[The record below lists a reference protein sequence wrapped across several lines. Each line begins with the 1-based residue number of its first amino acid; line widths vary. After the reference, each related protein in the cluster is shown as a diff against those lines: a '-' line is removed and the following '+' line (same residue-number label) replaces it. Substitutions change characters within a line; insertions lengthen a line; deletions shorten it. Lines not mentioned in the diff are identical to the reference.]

1 MRVDWRGALGIG
13 LSALLLWWVL
23 RGTDLREVW
32 RILASSSPLLWLLC
46 TITATA
52 IFPLRARR
60 WQALLT
66 PLAGR
71 LPVAPL
77 WRATAIGMMVNN
89 VLPMRAGEFARAF
102 AISRERREVP
112 FAAAFASLAVDR
124 LFDGVV
130 ILALML
136 AATFDP
142 SFPADASILGVSAAR
157 IAGSAAIFLGVVL
170 AGLYALVLF
179 PQPLFTI
186 TARVGRLVS
195 PRAGERARGLVVA
208 FAGGLGVLQS
218 PILAFE
224 VLWWTILHWLTNAA
238 AFYLGFLALGLD
250 APFAA
255 ALFVQAIIGVGVA
268 VPSSPGF
275 FGVFEATALAGLTL
289 YGIPTALAVSWA
301 IGFHLLSFIPITIL
315 GSWYFTR
322 MHLHLSDLKTGA
334 RSPEPGAP

>member
-32 RILASSSPLLWLLC
+32 RSLASSSPLLWLLC

-60 WQALLT
+60 WQALLA

-102 AISRERREVP
+102 AISRERKEVP
-112 FAAAFASLAVDR
+112 FTAAFASLAVDR

-136 AATFDP
+136 AATLDP
-142 SFPADASILGVSAAR
+142 RFPADATILGVSAAR
-157 IAGSAAIFLGVVL
+157 IAGSAAVFLGVVL
-170 AGLYALVLF
+170 VGLYSLVLF
-179 PQPLFTI
+179 PERIFAL
-186 TARVGRLVS
+186 
-195 PRAGERARGLVVA
+195 GERAGALVSA
-208 FAGGLGVLQS
+208 NAGSRARRLLTSFARGLGVLRS
-218 PILAFE
+218 PALALE
-224 VLWWTILHWLTNAA
+224 VLWWTVLHWFTNAA
-238 AFYLGFLALGLD
+238 AFYLGFLALGLE
-250 APFAA
+250 APFTA

-289 YGIPTALAVSWA
+289 YGVPNAIAVSWA
-301 IGFHLLSFIPITIL
+301 IGFHLLSFIPITVL
-315 GSWYFTR
+315 GSWYFAR

-334 RSPEPGAP
+334 GTSAPGAP